1 MTKTTDETTSSNDS
15 DGLVGSV
22 VQAAAILRYVARTS
36 EPQGVTLIARALN
49 ISQSSCFNII
59 KTLVAEGYLE
69 RNPRSK
75 AYTLGVAPLDLAR
88 RILDEDG
95 IFRFLAAD
103 LQRLADR
110 FSVTTSLWRRTRSDR
125 WVMMGLTENLSLGRI
140 HMSIGQRLPM
150 YGGAMGR
157 CAAAFNK
164 IDRDELLGKLKSVK
178 WYSTPDEKQ
187 FLKDAALVRARGWAH
202 DENQFMQF
210 FSSLS
215 SPILDQDDQIRFC
228 ITQTMFQGQ
237 HRRDEIVAMGE
248 ATRAVAENASLH
260 IYGRRT
266 PLAAKDIAETK
277 TTKKRT

>member
-1 MTKTTDETTSSNDS
+1 MTKTTDETTTPGDN

-125 WVMMGLTENLSLGRI
+125 WVMMGLMENLSLGRI

-157 CAAAFNK
+157 CAAAYNN
-164 IDRDELLGKLKSVK
+164 IDGDELLARLKQVK
-178 WYSTPDEKQ
+178 WHSAPDEKQ
-187 FLKDAALVRARGWAH
+187 FLRDAALVKTRGWGY
-202 DENQFMQF
+202 DEDQFMQF

-237 HRRDEIVAMGE
+237 HKREEIAAMGD

-266 PLAAKDIAETK
+266 PLAIKEAAESK
-277 TTKKRT
+277 AKKRT